1 MLTVSGKRF
10 DECSVLVRYSAELHS
25 CSLWLCSFSLV
36 KPFRL
41 IIPVTGHS
49 FSQSDQIN
57 MRSLSVARA
66 HGPVQ
71 DWPDQRA
78 QLFCHTHSLTFCN
91 EQEWASDSHM
101 QDAFTIATYHISH
114 TSVYCTCVIFFCR

>member
-1 MLTVSGKRF
+1 MLTVSGKKF
-10 DECSVLVRYSAELHS
+10 DVGKI
-25 CSLWLCSFSLV
+25 FSRASQL
-36 KPFRL
+36 FTL
-41 IIPVTGHS
+41 AMFFFTGQTIPTDHAS
-49 FSQSDQIN
+49 NWPLFSQSDQIN

-66 HGPVQ
+66 DGPVQ

-101 QDAFTIATYHISH
+101 QDVFTIATYHISH
-114 TSVYCTCVIFFCR
+114 TSVCCTSVIFFCR